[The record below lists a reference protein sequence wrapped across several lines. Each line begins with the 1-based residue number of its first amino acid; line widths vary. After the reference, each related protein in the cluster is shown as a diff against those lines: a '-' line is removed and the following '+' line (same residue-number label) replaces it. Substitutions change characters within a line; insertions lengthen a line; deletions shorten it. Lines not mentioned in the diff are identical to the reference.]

1 MENGRD
7 LKKTIALLSRD
18 SDPSAVQ
25 DFVSGMDRDYF
36 TVFTPREIRT
46 HLKMSLD
53 LNADHPVRLKITP
66 RGKDRFNIAIVAF
79 DYFSEFSILC
89 GLLASFELE
98 IQKGHSHTFLD
109 RRPGPQPPSFPRG
122 RWPRRFGRPIPGRK
136 KIVDVFDVRARPGQA
151 FTVAKRLEFENELDR
166 LIRLLGEGQSEAV
179 REHLNRRLV
188 ERMEKRKSPFAGLLY
203 PVEVRFDNRSDPQW
217 TVMDVHSKDTP
228 AFLYALSNAL
238 ALRDVYIH
246 KVRIQSVQAEARDRF
261 YISNRQGRKIEGER
275 EQKALRIALVLI
287 KQFTHFLPWAP
298 DPAKAIRFFDQLL
311 DKVMEKKTAAPF
323 IELFK
328 EKQGLDLLAHLLGAS
343 DFLWEDFLRMQFEN
357 LMPVLEGIKKRPRR
371 PGKPALSRD
380 LAARLARGATPD
392 EKKRILNEF
401 KDREMFSIDMS
412 HLIDPMATLTDF
424 SSALTDLAEAVV
436 DHAARIG
443 REVLRSKH
451 GRPRLESGAVCPF
464 AVCGLG
470 KFGGR
475 EMGYASDIELLFV
488 YGGPGRTDGPE
499 SVENS
504 LYFERLCQ
512 EILRLIEARQ
522 EGIFHIDLRL
532 RPDGTKGPLAVSLD
546 RFRSYYQAA
555 GEAAPFERQALT
567 KLRFVAGDPSLG
579 RAIEDHRDRF
589 VFGVEPWDRDSALHL
604 RQRQVQERVRPGG
617 VNVKYSPGGII
628 DIEYAAQ
635 YLQIQHGHRH
645 PELRTPNTLEALDR
659 LGRLRL
665 LSKKD
670 VGLLRDAYLFLRNL
684 IDGLRMVRGNA
695 EDLILPEESS
705 DEFKFLARR
714 LGYHEAD
721 WKKGARRL
729 ADDVHRHMKNVHA
742 FFSRRFSFPPT
753 EWPPGRTKPS

>member
-1 MENGRD
+1 METDRT

-36 TVFTPREIRT
+36 SVYTPREIRT
-46 HLKMSLD
+46 HFKMSLG
-53 LNADHPVRLKITP
+53 LNADRPVQLGITP
-66 RGKDRFNIAIVAF
+66 RGKDRFKIVIVAF

-89 GLLASFELE
+89 GLLTSFDLD
-98 IQKGHSHTFLD
+98 IQDGNSHTFSD
-109 RRPGPQPPSFPRG
+109 RRPGPPTFLPRG
-122 RWPRRFGRPIPGRK
+122 RWPRKVRRAIPVRK
-136 KIVDVFDVRARPGQA
+136 KIVDVFDVRARPGEP
-151 FTVAKRLEFENELDR
+151 FTETKKSEFENELGR
-166 LIRLLGEGQSEAV
+166 LIRLLGEGKSDAV
-179 REHLNRRLV
+179 REDLNRRLV
-188 ERMEKRKSPFAGLLY
+188 ERMEKRKGPFAGLLY
-203 PVEVRFDNRSDPQW
+203 PVEVRFDNRTDPQW

-238 ALRDVYIH
+238 AMRQIYIH
-246 KVRIQSVQAEARDRF
+246 KVRIHSVHTEARDRF
-261 YISNRQGRKIEGER
+261 YISNRLGRKIEGER

-298 DPAKAIRFFDQLL
+298 DPAKAIRYFDQLL

-323 IELFK
+323 VALFK
-328 EKQGLDLLAHLLGAS
+328 EKEGLDLLAHLLGAS

-357 LMPVLEGIKKRPRR
+357 LMPVLERFKKPPRR
-371 PGKPALSRD
+371 PSKPAFARE
-380 LAARLARGATPD
+380 LAVRVGRGATLED
-392 EKKRILNEF
+392 RKRILNEY
-401 KDREMFSIDMS
+401 KDREMFSIDMG
-412 HLIDPMATLTDF
+412 HLIDSKVTLTDF
-424 SSALTDLAEAVV
+424 SSALTALAEAVV
-436 DHAARIG
+436 EQAARIG
-443 REVLRSKH
+443 RDDLLSKY
-451 GRPRLESGAVCPF
+451 GRPRLENGAVCPF

-488 YGGPGRTDGPE
+488 YGGAGRTDGLE

-504 LYFERLCQ
+504 LYFERLSQ

-546 RFRSYYQAA
+546 RFRSYYHAA

-567 KLRFVAGDPSLG
+567 KLRFIAGDPGLG
-579 RAIEDHRDRF
+579 RAIEAHRDRF
-589 VFGVEPWDRDSALHL
+589 VYGAEPWDRTSALHL
-604 RQRQVQERVRPGG
+604 RQRQLEERVKPGG

-635 YLQIQHGHRH
+635 YLQIQHGHDH
-645 PELRTPNTLEALDR
+645 PELRTPNTMEALDR

-665 LSKKD
+665 LSKEEGD
-670 VGLLRDAYLFLRNL
+670 RLREAYLFLRRL

-705 DEFKFLARR
+705 DEFQFLARR

-729 ADDVHRHMKNVHA
+729 AKDVHRHRMNVRA
-742 FFSRRFSFPPT
+742 FFSRRFSL
-753 EWPPGRTKPS
+753 PSKGLAPAD

>member
-1 MENGRD
+1 MGTGRD

-18 SDPSAVQ
+18 SDLSTVQ

-36 TVFTPREIRT
+36 SVYAPREIRT

-53 LNADHPVRLKITP
+53 LNADRPVRLMIAPK
-66 RGKDRFNIAIVAF
+66 GKDRFTIVIVAF

-89 GLLASFELE
+89 GLLASFDLD
-98 IQKGHSHTFLD
+98 IQNGYSHTFSD
-109 RRPGPQPPSFPRG
+109 RRPVPQPHFFPRG
-122 RWPRRFGRPIPGRK
+122 RWPRKIRRAMPSRK
-136 KIVDVFDVRARPGQA
+136 KIVDVFDVRARPGVP
-151 FTVAKRLEFENELDR
+151 FTDIKRLEFENELVR
-166 LIRLLGEGQSEAV
+166 LIRLLGEGKSEAV

-188 ERMEKRKSPFAGLLY
+188 ERMEKRKGPFAGLLY
-203 PVEVRFDNRSDPQW
+203 PVEVQFDNRTDPQW

-238 ALRDVYIH
+238 ALRDIYIH
-246 KVRIQSVQAEARDRF
+246 KVRIQSVHTEARDRF
-261 YISNRQGRKIEGER
+261 YISDRRGRKIVGEH
-275 EQKALRIALVLI
+275 EQKALKIALVLI
-287 KQFTHFLPWAP
+287 KHFTHFLPWAP
-298 DPAKAIRFFDQLL
+298 DPAKAIRYFDQLL

-323 IELFK
+323 IKLFK
-328 EKQGLDLLAHLLGAS
+328 EKEGLDLLAHLLGAS

-371 PGKPALSRD
+371 TGKPSLARE
-380 LAARLARGATPD
+380 LAARVARGATRED
-392 EKKRILNEF
+392 RKRILNEY

-412 HLIDPMATLTDF
+412 HLIDPEATLTDF

-436 DHAARIG
+436 EQAARIG
-443 REVLRSKH
+443 REDLLSKY
-451 GRPRLESGAVCPF
+451 GRPRLESGTLCPF

-499 SVENS
+499 SLENS

-512 EILRLIEARQ
+512 EILNLIEARQ

-546 RFRSYYQAA
+546 RFRSYYDAA

-567 KLRFVAGDPSLG
+567 KLRFVAGDPALG
-579 RAIEDHRDRF
+579 RAIEAHRDRF
-589 VFGVEPWDRDSALHL
+589 VFGSKPWDRSSALHL
-604 RQRQVQERVRPGG
+604 RQRQIEERVKPGS

-635 YLQIQHGHRH
+635 YLQIQHGHDH

-659 LGRLRL
+659 LRHRRL
-665 LSKKD
+665 LSKRD
-670 VGLLRDAYLFLRNL
+670 CGRLRDAYLFLRQL

-705 DEFKFLARR
+705 DEFQFLARR

-729 ADDVHRHMKNVHA
+729 AKDVHRHMENVRG
-742 FFSRRFSFPPT
+742 FFSHRFSSPSVESPPM
-753 EWPPGRTKPS
+753 P